1 MKNPASN
8 ITTLGNQ
15 ASVRALSAQRRRR
28 LRATRPEPVSQL
40 RVVADTVLPDP
51 QAPETGTGAHLLAW
65 SALGTMWGG
74 VLGLGFALILV
85 PIALFGLN
93 YVVVVAPTL
102 ITATL
107 TTAIMLGAAGFVAGL
122 VRHASRKLDCIP
134 FQARKD

>member
-28 LRATRPEPVSQL
+28 LRATRPEPVHQL
-40 RVVADTVLPDP
+40 RIVTDTGLPDLP
-51 QAPETGTGAHLLAW
+51 APKTGGRAILFEW
-65 SALGTMWGG
+65 GVLGTMWGAG
-74 VLGLGFALILV
+74 LGLCFALILV
-85 PIALFGLN
+85 PVALFGLN
-93 YVVVVAPTL
+93 YVVVAAPTL

-122 VRHASRKLDCIP
+122 VRHTSRKLDCIP
-134 FQARKD
+134 FQARED